1 MKINKTKI
9 EHFLMPQKC
18 PVCREPLPLESA
30 GEFLCPI
37 CRAAIE
43 FEKQKICKVCGQRAS
58 ECLCKPEML
67 KTDDGDMLKLMFYE
81 ADTGQPADRLVM
93 YMKHYKDKC
102 VFGHVSDMLLARLCK
117 FDKNIK
123 ADPEN
128 YVFTFVPRSR
138 KAVAL
143 HGFDQSKI
151 LAKMIAEKL
160 GARFA
165 VTVKRTF
172 FSKSQKKLNHKKRV
186 ENAKK
191 SFLPVND
198 LTIDGKNV
206 VLVDDIATSGASMNI
221 CEKFIKDLGAEK
233 IIFLSICAVEPKLKK
248 A

>member
-1 MKINKTKI
+1 MNRAKIA
-9 EHFLMPQKC
+9 HFLMPQKC
-18 PVCREPLPLESA
+18 PVCREPLPLDSA

-43 FEKQKICKVCGQRAS
+43 FEKQKICKVCGNRAS

-93 YMKHYKDKC
+93 YMKHYKDKR
-102 VFGHVSDMLLARLCK
+102 VFGHVADMLLARLCK

-123 ADPEN
+123 ANPEN

-151 LAKMIAEKL
+151 LAKNMADKV
-160 GARFA
+160 GAKFA
-165 VTVKRTF
+165 VTSKRTI
-172 FSKSQKKLNHKKRV
+172 SGKSRKKVNYKKRA

-191 SFLPVND
+191 SFLPV
-198 LTIDGKNV
+198 KNV
-206 VLVDDIATSGASMNI
+206 DLVGKTAVLLDDIATSGASMKI
-221 CEKFIKDLGAEK
+221 CAKFINDLGAER
-233 IIFLSICAVEPKLKK
+233 IIFLAVCMVEPKPKK